1 MTDHD
6 TANSLMDV
14 HTDND
19 PAEILADLTQLCSR
33 RAELLEK
40 LLRSRFMEMVSEKMP
55 EAVPLGTLC
64 DEIVAGISYL
74 PASSSSDEGTC
85 VIRGK
90 DIQRNCL
97 DGAHLAHIPSAIA
110 QKYEGKDVRTN
121 DILVRQVGLLGE
133 ACIVP
138 SKYKG
143 SLVYHALIVRLK
155 NECGVDEKY
164 VCSYINS
171 SFGRRYVEE
180 LGKGKPLHYLSVE
193 ALAAMPVVV
202 PSSEDR
208 AILERIERTLE
219 AAQREV

>member
-155 NECGVDEKY
+155 NECGVDEK
-164 VCSYINS
+164 
-171 SFGRRYVEE
+171 
-180 LGKGKPLHYLSVE
+180 
-193 ALAAMPVVV
+193 
-202 PSSEDR
+202 
-208 AILERIERTLE
+208 
-219 AAQREV
+219 